1 MGFWGLSK
9 LAPLQYSKY
18 GGFEDLTGSM
28 DMSQKM
34 LIIIWGTAPVI
45 AEQYAASLPGMQTHS
60 LLIIFH
66 A

>member
-1 MGFWGLSK
+1 MGFWSLSK
-9 LAPLQYSKY
+9 LALLQYFKY

-34 LIIIWGTAPVI
+34 LMVCQGTACVI
-45 AEQYAASLPGMQTHS
+45 SEQYAASLSGTQAHS
-60 LLIIFH
+60 LLVIFH